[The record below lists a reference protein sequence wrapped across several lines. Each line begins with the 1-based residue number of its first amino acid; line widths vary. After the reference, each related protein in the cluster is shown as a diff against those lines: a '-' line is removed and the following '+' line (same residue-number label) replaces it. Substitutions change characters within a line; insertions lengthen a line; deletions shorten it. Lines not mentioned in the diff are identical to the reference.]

1 MAYQNLKAELKRY
14 GLSYSMVADLLGMS
28 LNNFS
33 LKANERIPMTVDEAK
48 AIRDKFCPD
57 ADLDYLLASDGD
69 VPTRRQR
76 ADAAVES
83 FIERAFEHEDEPL
96 RSIEADELR
105 AKARAV
111 DPEHVIK
118 VIG

>member
-14 GLSYSMVADLLGMS
+14 GISYSMVADLLGMS

-69 VPTRRQR
+69 VASERDQKR
-76 ADAAVES
+76 AIADSA
-83 FIERAFEHEDEPL
+83 IEECIAQIRAL
-96 RSIEADELR
+96 
-105 AKARAV
+105 
-111 DPEHVIK
+111 
-118 VIG
+118 